1 MARQTIFSD
10 NFRIILA
17 FKINQ
22 YVWKKGF
29 PQKKNW
35 GGGALNNGEN
45 ASKLTMPKFT
55 YPFAIKNHFL
65 YNYFDK

>member
-10 NFRIILA
+10 NFRTILA

-29 PQKKNW
+29 PQKMFFF
-35 GGGALNNGEN
+35 GGPLNNGEN
-45 ASKLTMPKFT
+45 ASKLTMPKFI
-55 YPFAIKNHFL
+55 YPFAI
-65 YNYFDK
+65 